1 LRKKRYG
8 TILKIKYTV
17 FHIMMSSKEIDKTER
32 ETGSIE
38 KHVVMNGMDRD
49 IPTTKVTFA

>member
-1 LRKKRYG
+1 
-8 TILKIKYTV
+8 
-17 FHIMMSSKEIDKTER
+17 MMSSKEIDKTER